1 MNREILFRGRRL
13 DTGEWAEGFYFC
25 RDTQHYIKVPVVRNG
40 VVVLTDYE
48 VNPTTIG
55 QFTGLLDKTGKR
67 VFEGDVLLVPANR
80 HGSGQNWYSE
90 KNVHHGKTDNVHVFV
105 EFNERAHGW
114 ILRQLGVTQ
123 EEIREIEKPRGKE
136 RQHQSVSV
144 PIWFHQNLQFEA
156 VATIHDQPEKE
167 G

>member
-48 VNPTTIG
+48 VNPDTIG
-55 QFTGLLDKTGKR
+55 QFTGLLDKNGKR
-67 VFEGDVLLVPANR
+67 VFEGDVVIDHRGAQGVVAWDNECSR
-80 HGSGQNWYSE
+80 YMVYSHWKGE
-90 KNVHHGKTDNVHVFV
+90 KYVGYVGRD
-105 EFNERAHGW
+105 
-114 ILRQLGVTQ
+114 
-123 EEIREIEKPRGKE
+123 KP
-136 RQHQSVSV
+136 HTVIS
-144 PIWFHQNLQFEA
+144 
-156 VATIHDQPEKE
+156 TIHDQPEKE

>member
-48 VNPTTIG
+48 VNPDTIG
-55 QFTGLLDKTGKR
+55 QFTGLLDKNGKR
-67 VFEGDVLLVPANR
+67 VFEGDVVIDDRGAQGVVAWDNECSR
-80 HGSGQNWYSE
+80 YMVYSHWKGE
-90 KNVHHGKTDNVHVFV
+90 KYVGYVGRD
-105 EFNERAHGW
+105 
-114 ILRQLGVTQ
+114 
-123 EEIREIEKPRGKE
+123 KP
-136 RQHQSVSV
+136 HTVIS
-144 PIWFHQNLQFEA
+144 
-156 VATIHDQPEKE
+156 TIHDQPEKE